1 MATAAAGT
9 LLGRV
14 QAHVA
19 NLAAGAHNARYHIA
33 VNDNAAAHAG
43 TDGDHH
49 HVLHAPWQNRA
60 RPRPWAALASFSYL
74 TTASGQC
81 F

>member
-1 MATAAAGT
+1 MAMAATAAGA

-19 NLAAGAHNARYHIA
+19 NLAASTHNARHHVA
-33 VNDNAAAHAG
+33 VDDNAAAHAG

-49 HVLHAPWQNRA
+49 HVLYTLGRA
-60 RPRPWAALASFSYL
+60 
-74 TTASGQC
+74 
-81 F
+81 